1 MESPRIGELES
12 QYLGEVLGNNFRNS
26 TNGFMVTRFEEA
38 FAELVVAKHA
48 IAMCNGTATLHTALH
63 VMGVEP
69 GDIVFTG
76 TSGVTARLQPGDV
89 LVPAID
95 GLGELRNVVA

>member
-1 MESPRIGELES
+1 MIFNTQECLAFISK
-12 QYLGEVLGNNFRNS
+12 
-26 TNGFMVTRFEEA
+26 TN
-38 FAELVVAKHA
+38 
-48 IAMCNGTATLHTALH
+48 TL
-63 VMGVEP
+63 EP

-89 LVPAID
+89 LVTAID